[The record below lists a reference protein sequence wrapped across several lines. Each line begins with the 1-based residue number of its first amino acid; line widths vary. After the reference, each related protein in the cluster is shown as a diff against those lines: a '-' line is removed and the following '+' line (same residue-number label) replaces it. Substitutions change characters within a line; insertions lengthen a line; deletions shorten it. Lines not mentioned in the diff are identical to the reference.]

1 MKDPDRESLVE
12 AASSAFRPKD
22 PLGTI
27 RFHPAWHD
35 LDEQGRREAAEV
47 ARTQRRLEALLDAQ
61 GLSSTAQA
69 VLQRI
74 RLATGG

>member
-12 AASSAFRPKD
+12 AASSAFRPQD
-22 PLGTI
+22 PLGSI

-35 LDEQGRREAAEV
+35 LDEDGRREAAAV
-47 ARTQRRLEALLDAQ
+47 VRTQRRLESLLDAE
-61 GLSSTAQA
+61 GLSSTARA

-74 RLATGG
+74 RLATER